1 MRYIFQV
8 IIVLVWVICHSEHAN
23 CQTQDSV
30 LKTAHDSSK
39 VLKKSP
45 GPIRNMFRGK
55 PGRALSY
62 SLLLPGLGQIY
73 NKRYWK
79 LPLVYGA
86 LAVPIYSAYFNRQ
99 EYIRFRDAYIMRI
112 DLGENSTDE
121 FQGVLSPSGIKLYR
135 DIYDKN
141 LQRSYLACFGVYLL
155 IGIEAFVD
163 RHLLT
168 FDVGDDLSL
177 ELRPNI
183 HYGTAGMGLC
193 LTIK

>member
-1 MRYIFQV
+1 MKFINQG
-8 IIVLVWVICHSEHAN
+8 IVLLILAMFHFENINS
-23 CQTQDSV
+23 QSQDSALV
-30 LKTAHDSSK
+30 KVSDSSK
-39 VLKKSP
+39 ILKKSP

-55 PGRALSY
+55 PGKALSY
-62 SLLLPGLGQIY
+62 SLILPGLGQMY

-86 LAVPIYSAYFNRQ
+86 LAVPVYSAYFNRK
-99 EYIRFRDAYIMRI
+99 EFIRFRDAYIMRI
-112 DLGENSTDE
+112 DLGENSNDE
-121 FQGVLSPSGIKLYR
+121 FQGILSPSGIKLYR

-163 RHLLT
+163 RHLMT

-177 ELRPNI
+177 DLRPQI
-183 HYGTAGMGLC
+183 QSGAAGLGIC
-193 LTIK
+193 LNLK